1 MLVRLN
7 KYLSENGVCSRRT
20 ADELI
25 KEGRIQVNR
34 RQVSELG
41 MKIDPAKDSIFVDGE
56 GIKKTK
62 PVYYLFHKPA
72 GYITT
77 LKDEKN
83 RKTIF
88 DILKIKQRV
97 FPIGRLDR
105 DTTGVLLLTNDG
117 DFANLLTHPKNKV
130 SRDYI
135 ATLGKEASAPRLA
148 GLKKIDLEDGPVRIE
163 EININK
169 SNPFKVKITLQEG
182 RNRVVKRIFAKLGY
196 EVKKLHRSNYAGFT
210 LEELP
215 LGAVKKIHYS
225 KIEETIKRYE
235 KN

>member
-135 ATLGKEASAPRLA
+135 ATLGKEASAARLA